1 MIDDLCP
8 SARRFVS
15 AWLHYNWP
23 QGVTPTDA
31 DLAALAAYGLEHV
44 DAEHEAFCIAL
55 DLSHMG
61 HADLAAVEWA
71 RIDAAGGRK
80 DADDALNHLQ
90 TMFTM
95 SGLFRSLDGKR
106 KH

>member
-1 MIDDLCP
+1 MIDDLSP

-23 QGVTPTDA
+23 EGVTATPA
-31 DLAALAAYGLEHV
+31 DLAARAAYGLERPEAMHG
-44 DAEHEAFCIAL
+44 AFCAAV
-55 DLSHMG
+55 DLSGMG
-61 HADLAAVEWA
+61 HVDLAAEQWA
-71 RIDAAGGRK
+71 IIDAAGGRQH
-80 DADDALNHLQ
+80 ADEALNHLQ
-90 TMFTM
+90 TMFTL